1 VLNNGEREVG
11 ITDEFPQVNKS
22 PVGWWFQFRARAF
35 RLRRIF
41 AKFWWIPFF
50 TTAAGSAVAA
60 WVIFEQRMTYISS
73 GRMMVSGRIN
83 LQEKAV
89 FNEELANF
97 FGTQMEL
104 MKSGEVRTQAMNRL
118 AAMDPQL
125 QPVPVTLSVSQLP
138 QTSIFVLSTTGSEPQ
153 YVQKLL
159 DATMAEYIATK
170 KEMRSTRS
178 ENTQTAIIEEISRV
192 EREMRQNE
200 QDLLNFQKANNVGY
214 LEQEGNS
221 AGAYVATLNRQL
233 ADLKTEYQLF
243 GTMDLDQVMEKTQND
258 PVHAGDLAARA
269 ADPESQGLFGTGM
282 QPEDQYMQA
291 KQQLAVL
298 KAERD
303 EFAKV
308 LRPKHP
314 RMVDLA
320 QTISQQ
326 EILIASLRE
335 QSLGRFRNKRDS
347 IKLQIDNLNSVIGEW
362 DAKALSLSGRLADY
376 NRIKGNFDRTK
387 SLYDRLVNNL
397 HDVDVTRNVDQDLV
411 SILERA
417 SPGQPVKPGIQNVLI
432 IGICGGL
439 FLGLS
444 ILFFLDQIDDRITSA
459 VDLQPRIA
467 EHILG
472 QIPTQKHS
480 GSLEPLG
487 EKDPR
492 HAFVEG
498 LRGLRS
504 SLLYLPFEGERPKTI
519 LVTSAA
525 PNEGKS
531 TIALNLAITMALA
544 KVRVLLV
551 DADLRRGT
559 LHRWLDRESEPGLSD
574 LLLGHASLEK
584 CISTT
589 SIGGLDLVTRGV
601 ETQNP
606 GELFLGASLNQLLRD
621 VYGTYQYVIF
631 DSSPIM
637 AADDATSLAPKLD
650 ASIFVVRFS
659 HSSAR
664 LSKRALDLL
673 RDRQANVIGLV
684 CNDVSHAQN
693 DYYQYKYPEYYGS
706 HTRAV

>member
-1 VLNNGEREVG
+1 VLNNGKREIG
-11 ITDEFPQVNKS
+11 KMDEFPQVNKY
-22 PVGWWFQFRARAF
+22 PVSWWFQFRARAF
-35 RLRRIF
+35 RFRRIF

-60 WVIFEQRMTYISS
+60 WMIFEQQVAYISS
-73 GRMMVSGRIN
+73 GRMMVNGRIN
-83 LQEKAV
+83 LQEKA
-89 FNEELANF
+89 FFSEELANF

-104 MKSGEVRTQAMNRL
+104 MKSQELRTQAMNRL

-138 QTSIFVLSTTGSEPQ
+138 QTSIFVLSTTGSEPL
-153 YVQKLL
+153 YGQKLL
-159 DATMAEYIATK
+159 DAIMAQYIATK

-233 ADLKTEYQLF
+233 ADLKTENQLF
-243 GTMDLDQVMEKTQND
+243 DTMDLDQVIEKTQKD
-258 PVHAGDLAARA
+258 PVHAADSAARA
-269 ADPESQGLFGTGM
+269 GDPESQGLFGTGM

-326 EILIASLRE
+326 EIFIASLRE
-335 QSLGRFRNKRDS
+335 QSLERFRNKRDS
-347 IKLQIDNLNSVIGEW
+347 IKRQIDNLNSVIGEW
-362 DAKALSLSGRLADY
+362 DAKALSLSERLADY

-417 SPGQPVKPGIQNVLI
+417 SPGQRVKPGIQNVLI

-459 VDLQPRIA
+459 VDLEPRLA

-492 HAFVEG
+492 HAFAEG

-574 LLLGHASLEK
+574 LLLGHASLEE

-621 VYGTYQYVIF
+621 VYGRYQYVIF

-664 LSKRALDLL
+664 LSKRALELL

-684 CNDVSHAQN
+684 CNDVSLAHN

-706 HTRAV
+706 QTSAF